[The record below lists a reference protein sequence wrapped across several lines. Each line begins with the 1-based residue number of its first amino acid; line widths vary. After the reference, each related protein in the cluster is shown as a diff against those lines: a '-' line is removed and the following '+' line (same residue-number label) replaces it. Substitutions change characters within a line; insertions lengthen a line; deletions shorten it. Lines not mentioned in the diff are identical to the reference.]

1 MRRPLTFSVA
11 VRAFTLVCLA
21 SLAVLSTA
29 CAPSGRKARES
40 LATEWE
46 ARIRHLSDAS
56 LTSDERVVRI
66 LEEAKR
72 RDGASLLALIHVMR
86 DRSQAAFHL
95 APDASATLGYRA
107 LETKDGEEGRDP
119 LERVAAIV
127 ALGNTGTPYQ
137 ALPDL
142 LLALDDREP
151 LVANHA
157 AHLLVKLGNRAG
169 IPVLLKNLKGKILA
183 CESAAEILRTLS
195 AGAVVLIPDSG
206 HAAKAESIE
215 QAQAWWSKFQTSG
228 ALLVGEG
235 RPYQKGQDAEAD
247 RRIQFYVDVL
257 GQFQFLYHE
266 QARRV
271 FMRMGIPGL
280 PFLREGI
287 DVSRQAG
294 NETLRGGIAQVLA
307 EIDARNS
314 RDLLKDLLKDD
325 RVAVRLR
332 AALALGALKGE
343 DSVAALKGALSDP
356 DASVIVGVLR
366 GLGRTQS
373 DQAVQ
378 ILSAMDPKDDPDL
391 KRARVLGLF
400 EASRGVRE
408 RSVVLSMLSA
418 PALNDRNQAHE
429 ALVALTGE
437 RFDYDPLKGEEHGKA
452 VADRYLEW
460 WKTRP

>member
-1 MRRPLTFSVA
+1 
-11 VRAFTLVCLA
+11 
-21 SLAVLSTA
+21 
-29 CAPSGRKARES
+29 
-40 LATEWE
+40 
-46 ARIRHLSDAS
+46 
-56 LTSDERVVRI
+56 
-66 LEEAKR
+66 
-72 RDGASLLALIHVMR
+72 
-86 DRSQAAFHL
+86 
-95 APDASATLGYRA
+95 
-107 LETKDGEEGRDP
+107 
-119 LERVAAIV
+119 
-127 ALGNTGTPYQ
+127 
-137 ALPDL
+137 
-142 LLALDDREP
+142 
-151 LVANHA
+151 
-157 AHLLVKLGNRAG
+157 
-169 IPVLLKNLKGKILA
+169 
-183 CESAAEILRTLS
+183 
-195 AGAVVLIPDSG
+195 
-206 HAAKAESIE
+206 
-215 QAQAWWSKFQTSG
+215 
-228 ALLVGEG
+228 
-235 RPYQKGQDAEAD
+235 
-247 RRIQFYVDVL
+247 
-257 GQFQFLYHE
+257 
-266 QARRV
+266 
-271 FMRMGIPGL
+271 
-280 PFLREGI
+280 
-287 DVSRQAG
+287 
-294 NETLRGGIAQVLA
+294 
-307 EIDARNS
+307 